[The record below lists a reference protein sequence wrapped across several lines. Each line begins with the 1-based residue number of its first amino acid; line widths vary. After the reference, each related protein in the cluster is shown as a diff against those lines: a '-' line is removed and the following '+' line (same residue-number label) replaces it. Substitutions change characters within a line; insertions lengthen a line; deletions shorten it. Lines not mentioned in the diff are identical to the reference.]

1 MVNIKVVLCA
11 LVASLLPLLTQASPF
26 PGLGGPGRYPRRTI
40 AGVSV
45 VDTPLVRASIQYARE
60 NGDDNVYRHVMRC
73 WLFGTLILQHNNT
86 LQVTVDAEV
95 HAVALILHD
104 LGFDQSP
111 NSTIVTPD
119 HRFEVDGAIAA
130 RKFIRAHPHGRHW
143 EERRVQ
149 LVWDAIAL
157 HTEPKFA
164 FFKESEVEVV
174 SKSVNLDFSGPAL
187 GVSEDE
193 YAAVL
198 EEFPRQKDFK
208 ETVIRTVSW
217 LCRTKPETTYGKL
230 AVTPMDYNPL
240 TASDTFMQAYGE
252 KFVPGYS
259 AVGHRAI
266 DAVLGLP

>member
-1 MVNIKVVLCA
+1 MLNIKLTFYA
-11 LVASLLPLLTQASPF
+11 LVASLLLGFTQAKPF
-26 PGLGGPGRYPRRTI
+26 PRSGGPDRYPRRTL

-45 VDTPLVRASIQYARE
+45 VDTPLVRASIQYARD
-60 NGDDNVYRHVMRC
+60 NSDDNLYRHVMRS
-73 WLFGTLILQHNNT
+73 WLFGSLILQHNNT
-86 LQVTVDAEV
+86 LQAIVDAEV

-130 RKFIRAHPHGRHW
+130 RKFIRAHRHGRHW

-164 FFKESEVEVV
+164 YFKESEVEVV

-187 GVSEDE
+187 GISQDE
-193 YAAVL
+193 YAAV
-198 EEFPRQKDFK
+198 EKEFPRQKNFK
-208 ETVIRTVSW
+208 ETVIQGVSW
-217 LCRTKPETTYGKL
+217 LCRTKPETTYGEL
-230 AVTPMDYNPL
+230 PPTD
-240 TASDTFMQAYGE
+240 
-252 KFVPGYS
+252 
-259 AVGHRAI
+259 VGVQPSPSTHLI
-266 DAVLGLP
+266 